1 MLRAV
6 MYHYVRDL
14 PRTRF
19 SRIKGMLTADFARQ
33 VARLAEQFEMASL
46 AAALA
51 YLNGE
56 YQPRRDLCLLT
67 FDDGLKEHFTDVTP
81 ILAERRIQGLF
92 FLITSCVDEHRVAH
106 VHKNHFLMAWLDFG
120 AYRDGFLEH
129 LRRADPG
136 FDTTVDP
143 ALAAKT
149 YRWDEP
155 DVAAFKY
162 LLNFRLPEPLK
173 AKILDAVFAAHL
185 GDEAEFSRK
194 LYVGWEEALNAGG
207 RDACGR
213 PFACPQRA
221 GDIIRFRAIG
231 RFANVPRS
239 IDRERVGPTALAIQL
254 SLWQAEFV
262 HSAHDRLPARAG
274 VRVRLRHRS
283 RRQSTGPRDLRNP
296 PDRSERYK
304 YIRAV
309 ASAIFARC
317 PRLFFTSFASSW

>member
-194 LYVGWEEALNAGG
+194 LYVGWEEARAMQAAGMLVG
-207 RDACGR
+207 GHSHAHSALATLSASEQSADLQMCRDRLIANVSAQQLWPFSYPYGKRNSFTPHTIDCLRGLG
-213 PFACPQRA
+213 FACA
-221 GDIIRFRAIG
+221 FATEVGDNLPGQEIFEIRR
-231 RFANVPRS
+231 
-239 IDRERVGPTALAIQL
+239 IDPKDINT
-254 SLWQAEFV
+254 
-262 HSAHDRLPARAG
+262 
-274 VRVRLRHRS
+274 
-283 RRQSTGPRDLRNP
+283 
-296 PDRSERYK
+296 
-304 YIRAV
+304 
-309 ASAIFARC
+309 
-317 PRLFFTSFASSW
+317 